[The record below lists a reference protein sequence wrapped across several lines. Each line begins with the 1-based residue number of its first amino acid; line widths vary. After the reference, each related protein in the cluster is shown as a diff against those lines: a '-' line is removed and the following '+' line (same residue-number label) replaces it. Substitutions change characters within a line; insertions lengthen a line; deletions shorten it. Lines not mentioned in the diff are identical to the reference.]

1 MGNKHDETRCQAHT
15 KAGKPCRA
23 AATAGGR
30 CFFHAN
36 TNKAAELGRMGG
48 LKNRHIV
55 ADAAVPALPPL
66 DSAVAVRNAIAQV
79 FSDLY
84 AGRISPKVASSL
96 ASLLGLELRAIDLW
110 DLVQEFEALKKMMA
124 EWKPK
129 ASVDGKNETPALG
142 GVVKCEPQDDF
153 GKTETG

>member
-1 MGNKHDETRCQAHT
+1 
-15 KAGKPCRA
+15 
-23 AATAGGR
+23 
-30 CFFHAN
+30 
-36 TNKAAELGRMGG
+36 MGG

-55 ADAAVPALPPL
+55 VDAAVAALPPL

-110 DLVQEFEALKKMMA
+110 DLVQELEALKKMMA
-124 EWKPK
+124 ESKPQE
-129 ASVDGKNETPALG
+129 SVDGKDDTPALG
-142 GVVKCEPQDDF
+142 VVGKCEAQDDF
-153 GKTETG
+153 GKKETG